1 MLLIVSLTLAILFF
15 ISVYYLLCFI
25 YTTIL
30 IKNIQNSMNAI
41 YGSLV
46 AIKVIIAILVSPNE
60 IMLFILST
68 DLFSNLDIISSDT
81 PYNIVTPI
89 IIK

>member
-1 MLLIVSLTLAILFF
+1 MLLIVSLTLSILFF
-15 ISVYYLLCFI
+15 ISIYYLLCLI

-30 IKNIQNSMNAI
+30 IKNIQNSINAI

-46 AIKVIIAILVSPNE
+46 AINVIIAILVSPNE

-68 DLFSNLDIISSDT
+68 DLFSNLDIISSAA

>member
-1 MLLIVSLTLAILFF
+1 MLLIVSLTLSILFF
-15 ISVYYLLCFI
+15 ISIYYLLCLI

-30 IKNIQNSMNAI
+30 IKNIQNSINAI

-46 AIKVIIAILVSPNE
+46 AINVIIAILVSPNE